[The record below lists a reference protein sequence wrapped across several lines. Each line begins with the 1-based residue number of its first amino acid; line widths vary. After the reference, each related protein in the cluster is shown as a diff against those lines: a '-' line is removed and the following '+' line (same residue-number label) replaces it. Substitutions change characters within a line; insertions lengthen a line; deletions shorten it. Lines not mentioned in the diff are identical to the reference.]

1 MRCLLQLF
9 IGRRARLGGPA
20 VEFALIAPVL
30 IAVLIAMTD
39 LGIAVYQWIDV
50 QSAAQAGAQFAV
62 KYGYTQ
68 SAVQTAVTSATDLAG
83 VSATPAPVQAC
94 GCASGTSYLAAS
106 CGSSCADGSTA
117 GTYVTVSAQAQY
129 STILSYPGLDN
140 PMTLTGQAT
149 VRIQ

>member
-1 MRCLLQLF
+1 MQSLLQLF
-9 IGRRARLGGPA
+9 IGRRARSGGPA

-30 IAVLIAMTD
+30 VAVLIAMSD
-39 LGIAVYQWIDV
+39 LGIAVYEWIDV

-83 VSATPAPVQAC
+83 VSATPAPTQAC
-94 GCASGTSYLAAS
+94 GCADGSGYVTAS
-106 CGSSCADGSTA
+106 CGSTCSDGSAA

-129 STILSYPGLDN
+129 STIFTYPGLNN
-140 PMTLTGQAT
+140 PMILTGQAI